1 MSLYDMLSDYITEK
15 EKIIIEREYKLNKIL
30 K

>member
-1 MSLYDMLSDYITEK
+1 MLSDYITEK